1 MEKSAS
7 KEKIGLRGAMPPGFL
22 LVVYD
27 SESGN
32 AEYIPPE
39 CSIHIINSEWNEKNG
54 LVIRKVNAENS
65 GGI

>member
-1 MEKSAS
+1 
-7 KEKIGLRGAMPPGFL
+7 MPPGFL

-65 GGI
+65 GGPERV